1 MTPST
6 EQPNN
11 TTEFGTQRG
20 WLLAFSFSLLT
31 ALAIV
36 SPFFW
41 LGSASG
47 HDFGFHAASWLDA
60 AGQWK
65 EGIVYPRW
73 AEWADYGFGEP
84 RFIFYPPLSWLLG
97 AGLGSVVQWHAV
109 AGVFIVLV
117 QTIAGLCAY
126 ALARRWMPTRA
137 AVFSA
142 ACYAANPY
150 ALVVIYMRS
159 DFAEQLA
166 AAFFPLLLL
175 KAMDLADAR
184 ELRPQVAWRALAWFA
199 VLFAIVWLSNAPAG
213 VMASYCM
220 ALLFAW
226 SALAG
231 KSWTPLTRGFAGL
244 ALGFGLT
251 AFYLVPAASEQR
263 WVNIAQALATG
274 LQPTENFLYT
284 QINDP
289 EHNLFNWIASTAAI
303 LLIVLTGIAAIAAR
317 PSLESRDGKEEKVW
331 RAILLLVAAATLLML
346 RPTAIFWMV
355 LPKLRFVQFPWRWM
369 AVLAMGYAFFLGV
382 AAGRARRAWIW
393 IAGVL
398 VISAGS
404 GTFLVEQAWWDSEDI
419 PVLRAA
425 MQQDVGFDGT
435 DEYDPMGDDHYSLP
449 EKARRWEALDATSDD
464 TVNAAVKVERWDAE
478 HREFRVTAGKPV
490 RLAVR
495 LQNYPAW
502 RVEVNGA
509 EVRPGR
515 AEAFNQM
522 IVPLNAGE
530 SSVRIRFGQTR
541 DRTVGVAISLASLLA
556 LLAVFWAGKAQKKQG

>member
-1 MTPST
+1 
-6 EQPNN
+6 
-11 TTEFGTQRG
+11 
-20 WLLAFSFSLLT
+20 
-31 ALAIV
+31 
-36 SPFFW
+36 
-41 LGSASG
+41 
-47 HDFGFHAASWLDA
+47 
-60 AGQWK
+60 
-65 EGIVYPRW
+65 
-73 AEWADYGFGEP
+73 
-84 RFIFYPPLSWLLG
+84 
-97 AGLGSVVQWHAV
+97 VQWHAV
-109 AGVFIVLV
+109 AGTFIALV

-175 KAMDLADAR
+175 KAMELADAK
-184 ELRPQVAWRALAWFA
+184 ELRPQVVWRTLAWFA

-213 VMASYCM
+213 VMASYSM

-226 SALAG
+226 SALTG

-251 AFYLVPAASEQR
+251 AFYLVPAAAEQR

-289 EHNLFNWIASTAAI
+289 EHNLFNWIVSSAGI
-303 LLIVLTGIAAIAAR
+303 LLIVLTGIAALAAR
-317 PSLESRDGKEEKVW
+317 PTLEKRDGKEEKMW
-331 RAILLLVAAATLLML
+331 RTILLLVAAATLLML
-346 RPTAIFWMV
+346 RPTAIFWML

-369 AVLAMGYAFFLGV
+369 AVLAVAYAYFLGA
-382 AAGRARRAWIW
+382 AAGRAKMAWIW
-393 IAGVL
+393 ITGVL
-398 VISAGS
+398 VITAGA
-404 GTFLVEQAWWDSEDI
+404 GTFLVQQAWWDSEDI

-425 MQQDVGFDGT
+425 MQRDVGFDGT

-449 EKARRWEALDATSDD
+449 EKAPRWEALDATSDD

-478 HREFRVTAGKPV
+478 HREFRVTAGRPI

-502 RVEVNGA
+502 RVEVNGSQVKP
-509 EVRPGR
+509 EHP
-515 AEAFNQM
+515 EAFNQM

-530 SSVRIRFGQTR
+530 SSVRIRFVRTR
-541 DRTVGVAISLASLLA
+541 DRTAGGGISLVSLLA
-556 LLAVFWAGKAQKKQG
+556 LLAVFWSGKARKSAASGDRRLGDERPALAQCR